1 MWNERESP
9 LRIEKRF
16 EFDQYSKISK
26 FMGEIEKLCKERD
39 IYPNISFGKNFV
51 SLSIFLD
58 NKEISDKEKDF
69 SMDIDKIY
77 FLYSPFRYASLTC
90 VQSTGNHPSLIFNP
104 NNIFRIHTI
113 MNDSFKTRRHLR

>member
-16 EFDQYSKISK
+16 EFEQYSKISK
-26 FMGEIEKLCKERD
+26 FTEKIEKLCKEKD

-58 NKEISDKEKDF
+58 NKEISDKAKDF
-69 SMDIDKIY
+69 SMEIDKFY
-77 FLYSPFRYASLTC
+77 LEY
-90 VQSTGNHPSLIFNP
+90 
-104 NNIFRIHTI
+104 
-113 MNDSFKTRRHLR
+113 

>member
-16 EFDQYSKISK
+16 EFEQYSKISK
-26 FMGEIEKLCKERD
+26 FMEKIEKLCKEKD

-58 NKEISDKEKDF
+58 NKEISEREKDL
-69 SMDIDKIY
+69 SKGIDKFY
-77 FLYSPFRYASLTC
+77 LE
-90 VQSTGNHPSLIFNP
+90 
-104 NNIFRIHTI
+104 
-113 MNDSFKTRRHLR
+113 D

>member
-16 EFDQYSKISK
+16 EFEEYSKISK
-26 FMGEIEKLCKERD
+26 FMGKVEKLCKEKD

-58 NKEISDKEKDF
+58 TQEISLEEKEF
-69 SMDIDKIY
+69 SNDIDKFY
-77 FLYSPFRYASLTC
+77 L
-90 VQSTGNHPSLIFNP
+90 
-104 NNIFRIHTI
+104 
-113 MNDSFKTRRHLR
+113 DD